1 MLAEAGQVII
11 GPVYV
16 RVTLKQ
22 AEYEGQLE
30 TGIDTVKQK
39 HTFIQYKGCTVKD
52 DLDDLIMVTSLQL
65 SG

>member
-30 TGIDTVKQK
+30 TGRYRQTETHIYT
-39 HTFIQYKGCTVKD
+39 QYIIRVA
-52 DLDDLIMVTSLQL
+52 L
-65 SG
+65 

>member
-30 TGIDTVKQK
+30 TGRYRYRQTETHIYT
-39 HTFIQYKGCTVKD
+39 QYIIRVA
-52 DLDDLIMVTSLQL
+52 L
-65 SG
+65 